1 MEREIAIPGSTADT
15 EALTL
20 ADLDASM
27 GLTPDPT
34 GDYAAA
40 RTVFFSTT
48 EEFLE
53 ALESRVG
60 DSE

>member
-1 MEREIAIPGSTADT
+1 MPGSTSDA

-20 ADLDASM
+20 ADLDAYV
-27 GLTPDPT
+27 GVTPDPT
-34 GDYAAA
+34 GDYAAD
-40 RTVFFSTT
+40 RTVFFSNT